1 MYRFPLYRPL
11 ICAGLG
17 LLSWQALAAYQ
28 PQSEAAL
35 AADAVME
42 CQFNADHSSDCTTTQ
57 HYTILTP
64 VGREMLSRI
73 DFSYAET
80 DGFELRKAEFT
91 QPGGKPTALAPAQI
105 DTRTAPNP
113 EQGFLR
119 EKQTSLAFPNLR
131 VGTRLSY
138 TVQQHY
144 AAKPLLG
151 QFHSVLQ
158 FGPKPVRQDS
168 FKITYRATRPIIWRS
183 EQMDDYRFTASS
195 DRKKLTIEQKAPVF
209 LNYINEPAIGFIRQV
224 PRVELGSSTEVQDYF
239 GPLAQRYQQILT
251 TPLPPASAKAVAAL
265 RELPPAGKVAGLMQ
279 HINDNYRYLGDWRAT
294 ERGYVPFELEQIEQ
308 RGYGDCKDLAVLL
321 AAMLKAS
328 GIKAETA
335 WVSRENVVAPLLIPG
350 THAPN
355 HAIVRAE
362 VNGKVWWL
370 DPTNPVFDP
379 GRSMPDIQERWAF
392 VSDANGQVRQDYI
405 PLEAPDTSIVLD
417 KQEHFDRA
425 GQARV
430 NARIEF
436 SHMELMRLMVSD
448 NQNGIASN
456 DQSLC
461 ERFTRELRDCQIDRE
476 PTAFVAPRTYRV
488 KASLTDLKPLE
499 NISGSYFYKSPAL
512 EGDWDFLVNYRRNGQ
527 LADLYIGDAN
537 TLRYTITLSGAQLDK
552 DVKACNVRSPWFDMD
567 LRSERV
573 KGEYRYHYRLSQ
585 KKRWLSHE
593 DIVSAPFEAMVSQ
606 AKDCSEQARQL
617 VQLKGAAKKS

>member
-1 MYRFPLYRPL
+1 MYRFSLYRPL

-17 LLSWQALAAYQ
+17 LLSWQASAAYQ
-28 PQSEAAL
+28 PQAEAAL
-35 AADAVME
+35 AGDSAIE
-42 CQFNADHSSDCTTTQ
+42 CQFNADHSTDCTTTQ

-64 VGREMLSRI
+64 AGREMLSRI
-73 DFSYAET
+73 DFSYAEN
-80 DGFELRKAEFT
+80 DGFELLKAEST
-91 QPGGKPTALAPAQI
+91 QPGGQPVALAPGQI

-131 VGTRLSY
+131 VGTQIRYS
-138 TVQQHY
+138 VQQHY

-158 FGPKPVRQDS
+158 FGPRPVRQDS
-168 FKITYRATRPIIWRS
+168 FKVTYRATRPIIWRS
-183 EQMDDYRFTASS
+183 EQMEGFSFSASS
-195 DRKKLTIEQKAPVF
+195 DRKKLTIEQKAPVY
-209 LNYINEPAIGFIRQV
+209 LNYINEPSIGFIQRV

-239 GPLAQRYQQILT
+239 GPLAQRYQQILAA
-251 TPLPPASAKAVAAL
+251 PLPPASAKAVAGL
-265 RELPPAGKVAGLMQ
+265 RDLPQARQVAGLMQ
-279 HINDNYRYLGDWRAT
+279 HINDNYRYLGDWRAS
-294 ERGYVPFELEQIEQ
+294 ERGYVPFELAQIEQ

-335 WVSRENVVAPLLIPG
+335 WVSRENVVTPLLIPG
-350 THAPN
+350 TNAPN

-362 VNGKVWWL
+362 VDGQVWWL
-370 DPTNPVFDP
+370 DPTNPAFDP

-392 VSDANGQVRQDYI
+392 VSDAKGQVRQDYI
-405 PLEAPDTSIVLD
+405 PLEAPATSIVLD
-417 KQEHFDRA
+417 KQEHFDSS

-448 NQNGIASN
+448 NQSGIASN

-461 ERFTRELRDCQIDRE
+461 ERFAREISDCRITRE
-476 PTAFVAPRTYRV
+476 PTTFVVPKNYRI
-488 KASLTDLKPLE
+488 KAALTDLKPLE
-499 NISGSYFYKSPAL
+499 NLNGSYLYKAQAL

-527 LADLYIGDAN
+527 LADLYIGD
-537 TLRYTITLSGAQLDK
+537 TYSLRYTITLSGAHLEQ
-552 DVKACNVRSPWFDMD
+552 DVKACTVRSPWFDLD
-567 LRSERV
+567 LDSERV

-593 DIVSAPFEAMVSQ
+593 EILSAPFEAMVDQ
-606 AKDCSEQARQL
+606 AKACSGQVRQV
-617 VQLKGAAKKS
+617 VQLKGAAKKA

>member
-35 AADAVME
+35 AADAEME

-64 VGREMLSRI
+64 AGREMLSRI

-91 QPGGKPTALAPAQI
+91 QPGGKPIALAPAQI

-195 DRKKLTIEQKAPVF
+195 DRKNSPSSRRRRSSSTTSM
-209 LNYINEPAIGFIRQV
+209 N
-224 PRVELGSSTEVQDYF
+224 PRSALSGRCRGSSW
-239 GPLAQRYQQILT
+239 
-251 TPLPPASAKAVAAL
+251 AA
-265 RELPPAGKVAGLMQ
+265 
-279 HINDNYRYLGDWRAT
+279 
-294 ERGYVPFELEQIEQ
+294 
-308 RGYGDCKDLAVLL
+308 
-321 AAMLKAS
+321 
-328 GIKAETA
+328 
-335 WVSRENVVAPLLIPG
+335 
-350 THAPN
+350 
-355 HAIVRAE
+355 
-362 VNGKVWWL
+362 
-370 DPTNPVFDP
+370 
-379 GRSMPDIQERWAF
+379 
-392 VSDANGQVRQDYI
+392 
-405 PLEAPDTSIVLD
+405 
-417 KQEHFDRA
+417 
-425 GQARV
+425 
-430 NARIEF
+430 
-436 SHMELMRLMVSD
+436 
-448 NQNGIASN
+448 
-456 DQSLC
+456 
-461 ERFTRELRDCQIDRE
+461 
-476 PTAFVAPRTYRV
+476 APRCRTISAHWPSATSRYSLRRCRRPAPRPWPPC
-488 KASLTDLKPLE
+488 ASCRPPR
-499 NISGSYFYKSPAL
+499 KSP
-512 EGDWDFLVNYRRNGQ
+512 G
-527 LADLYIGDAN
+527 
-537 TLRYTITLSGAQLDK
+537 
-552 DVKACNVRSPWFDMD
+552 
-567 LRSERV
+567 
-573 KGEYRYHYRLSQ
+573 
-585 KKRWLSHE
+585 
-593 DIVSAPFEAMVSQ
+593 
-606 AKDCSEQARQL
+606 
-617 VQLKGAAKKS
+617 